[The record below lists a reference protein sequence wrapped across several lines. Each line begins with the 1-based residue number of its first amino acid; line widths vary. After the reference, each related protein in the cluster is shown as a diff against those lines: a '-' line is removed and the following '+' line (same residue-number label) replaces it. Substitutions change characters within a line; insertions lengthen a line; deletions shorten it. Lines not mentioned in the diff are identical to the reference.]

1 MIRLAKY
8 RIATGPG
15 PCPEL
20 QADEVIVLIDTL
32 RASSTIVTALSLGIE
47 TVIPVLDD
55 EKAFSLRGDST
66 VISGEACGVKIAGY
80 DIGNSPVEL
89 IKTYRQRP
97 FLNLVLKTSNFIPIL
112 VSLPR
117 AVVCSTL
124 NLAAVARFLDAR
136 DAFII
141 AAGGR
146 RGVSEDMGAALALGD
161 MLSGVQLGAGGVK
174 SFIEESSAAR
184 HLRGIGYAEDVEFI
198 ARESVFDIVP
208 VYDGQV
214 IRKADMPAARDEIHA
229 GTGAFR

>member
-15 PCPEL
+15 PFPEL
-20 QADEVIVLIDTL
+20 LDDEVIVLIDTL
-32 RASSTIVTALSLGIE
+32 RASSTIVTAFSLGIE

-55 EKAFSLRGDST
+55 EQAFSLRGDST
-66 VISGEACGVKIAGY
+66 VISGEACGVTIAGY

-89 IKTYRQRP
+89 IKAYRQSP

-124 NLAAVARFLDAR
+124 NLAAVARFLDGK
-136 DAFII
+136 DCLIL

-146 RGVSEDMGAALALGD
+146 RGIAEDLGAALALGD
-161 MLSGVQLGAGGVK
+161 ILSGVHFDADVIK
-174 SFIEESSAAR
+174 SFIKESNAAQ
-184 HLRGIGYAEDVEFI
+184 HLCGIGYAQDVEFI
-198 ARESVFDIVP
+198 ARVSVFDIVP
-208 VYDGQV
+208 VYDGAV
-214 IRKADMPAARDEIHA
+214 IRKAGM
-229 GTGAFR
+229 